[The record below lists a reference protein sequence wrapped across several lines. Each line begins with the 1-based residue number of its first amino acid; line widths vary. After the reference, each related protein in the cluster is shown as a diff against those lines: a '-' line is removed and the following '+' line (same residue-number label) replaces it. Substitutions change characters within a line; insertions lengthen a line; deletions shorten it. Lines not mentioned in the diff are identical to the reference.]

1 MDSIYSTGKNLQWES
16 KLGGEK
22 MSKLELAQQAVRYL
36 AGQCDGAITI
46 DGVGFN
52 GADTVFGK
60 SLATQEHWTI
70 KQTEAAIKMLKKY
83 KNQLQAGGID
93 TEVLF
98 AGNPVQAVPQ
108 NIRPTAQNTNNEKK
122 ATLEKGQIKIMF
134 PFDYDTLATVKS
146 IPGRRFQGDKYPKHW
161 TAPLSKEAVKILKD
175 AKFEIDPEIT
185 KSLEDNTPKEIKTI
199 EIPTFKRTLFPY
211 QKDGV
216 AFIES
221 RNGRALLGDEMGL
234 GKTIQALAWLEL
246 HPEKRPAII
255 VCPAHLKINWAREA
269 EAGLSKPDVE
279 ILQGK
284 TPYQVKKDIVII
296 NYDIL
301 SSWVEELQKSNP
313 QVLIFDEGH
322 YIKSNKAQRTK
333 AVKKLA
339 KKIPHVIALSGTPI
353 VNRPIESWN
362 ILQVINKTVF
372 PNYMEFARTY
382 CDAKH
387 NGFGWDF
394 SGASNKEKLHQILT
408 DTVMIRRKKADVLP
422 ELPDKLFSFIPME
435 MDNEKEYFKA
445 EMNFIRFLKD
455 TKGEEAA
462 QKAGQAEHLV
472 KIEALKQLAVKGK
485 MKQAIQWIRDFLETN
500 GNKLVVFAVHKV
512 VVDALMDE
520 FKDIAVKVDGSLSG
534 TQRDESVQAFQENPN
549 AKLFVGNIQAAGTG
563 LTLTAASAVAFLE
576 LPWTPGELAQA
587 SDRCHRIGQKD
598 TVNVYYLLA
607 DNTIEMEIAQ
617 LLDEKKAVLN
627 AVLDGK
633 EVEET
638 QLLTE
643 LIKKYKERRES

>member
-1 MDSIYSTGKNLQWES
+1 MT
-16 KLGGEK
+16 
-22 MSKLELAQQAVRYL
+22 KLELIQQAVKYL
-36 AGQCDGAITI
+36 ASVCDGACTR
-46 DGVGFN
+46 DGQGFN
-52 GADTVFGK
+52 GVDSNFGK
-60 SLATQEHWTI
+60 SLATQETWTVR
-70 KQTEAAIKMLKKY
+70 QTEAAIKMLKKY
-83 KNQLQAGGID
+83 KGQLQNAGID
-93 TEVLF
+93 TGVLF
-98 AGNPVQAVPQ
+98 DGNPVQAVPQ
-108 NIRPTAQNTNNEKK
+108 NIRTTAQNTNNEKK

-161 TAPLSKEAVKILKD
+161 TAPLSKEAAKILKD

-185 KSLEDNTPKEIKTI
+185 KSLEDNTPKETKTI

-322 YIKSNKAQRTK
+322 YIKSNRAQRTK

-512 VVDALMDE
+512 VVDALMEE

-534 TQRDESVQAFQENPN
+534 TQRDESVQAFQNNPDV
-549 AKLFVGNIQAAGTG
+549 KLFVGNIQAAGTG
-563 LTLTAASAVAFLE
+563 LTLTAANAVAFLE
-576 LPWTPGELAQA
+576 LPWTPGELVQA
-587 SDRCHRIGQKD
+587 EDRCHRIGQKD
-598 TVNVYYLLA
+598 TVNIYYLLA
-607 DNTIEMEIAQ
+607 DNTIEAEIAT
-617 LLDEKKAVLN
+617 LLDEKKKVLE
-627 AVLDGK
+627 AILDGK

-638 QLLTE
+638 QLLE
-643 LIKKYKERRES
+643 VLIKKYKERRES

>member
-1 MDSIYSTGKNLQWES
+1 M
-16 KLGGEK
+16 EK
-22 MSKLELAQQAVRYL
+22 TQLAQKAIRHL
-36 AGQCDGAITI
+36 AGICDGAVAI
-46 DGVGFN
+46 DGQGFN
-52 GADTVFGK
+52 GVDSNFGK
-60 SLATQEHWTI
+60 SLAAQETWSVR
-70 KQTEAAIKMLKKY
+70 QAEAAIKMLKKY
-83 KNQLQAGGID
+83 KKQLQSAGID
-93 TEVLF
+93 IDALF
-98 AGNPVQAVPQ
+98 DGKPVQVQVTPQ

-161 TAPLSKEAVKILKD
+161 TAPLSKEAAKILKD

-185 KSLEDNTPKEIKTI
+185 KLLEDNTPKEIKAI
-199 EIPTFKRTLFPY
+199 EIPTFKRALFPY

-269 EAGLSKPDVE
+269 EAGLSKPNVE

-301 SSWVEELQKSNP
+301 STWVEELQKLNP
-313 QVLIFDEGH
+313 QVLVFDEGH

-353 VNRPIESWN
+353 VNRPMESWN
-362 ILQVINKTVF
+362 ILQVINKTIF

-512 VVDALMDE
+512 VVDALMEE

-534 TQRDESVQAFQENPN
+534 TQRDELVQAFQNNPDV
-549 AKLFVGNIQAAGTG
+549 KLFVGNIQAAGTG

-576 LPWTPGELAQA
+576 LPWTPGELVQA
-587 SDRCHRIGQKD
+587 EDRCHRIGQKD
-598 TVNVYYLLA
+598 TVNIYYLLA
-607 DNTIEMEIAQ
+607 DNTIEADIAI
-617 LLDEKKAVLN
+617 LLDEKKKVLE
-627 AVLDGK
+627 AILDGK

-643 LIKKYKERRES
+643 LMKKYEGKEE

>member
-1 MDSIYSTGKNLQWES
+1 MK
-16 KLGGEK
+16 
-22 MSKLELAQQAVRYL
+22 LAQRAIQYL
-36 AGQCDGAITI
+36 AGQCDGAVKI

-52 GADTVFGK
+52 KLDTAFGQ
-60 SLATQEHWTI
+60 SLASQENWTI

-83 KNQLQAGGID
+83 KGQLQNAGID

-98 AGNPVQAVPQ
+98 NGNPVQAVPQ
-108 NIRPTAQNTNNEKK
+108 NIRPTAQNTNKK

-246 HPEKRPAII
+246 HPEKRPGII

-313 QVLIFDEGH
+313 QVLIFDEAH

-462 QKAGQAEHLV
+462 EKARQAEHLV

-534 TQRDESVQAFQENPN
+534 TQRNESVQAFQNNPDV
-549 AKLFVGNIQAAGTG
+549 KLFVGNIQAAGTG

-576 LPWTPGELAQA
+576 LPWTPGELVQA
-587 SDRCHRIGQKD
+587 EDRCHRIGQKD
-598 TVNVYYLLA
+598 TVNIYYLLA

-627 AVLDGK
+627 AILDGK

-643 LIKKYKERRES
+643 LIKKYKERMES

>member
-1 MDSIYSTGKNLQWES
+1 
-16 KLGGEK
+16 

-93 TEVLF
+93 TEALF
-98 AGNPVQAVPQ
+98 DGNPIQAVPQ
-108 NIRPTAQNTNNEKK
+108 NIRPTAQNANNEKK

-161 TAPLSKEAVKILKD
+161 TAPLSREAAKILKD

-185 KSLEDNTPKEIKTI
+185 KSLEDSTPKEIKTI

-512 VVDALMDE
+512 VVDALMEE
-520 FKDIAVKVDGSLSG
+520 FKDITVKVDGSLSG
-534 TQRDESVQAFQENPN
+534 TQRDESVQAFQNNPDV
-549 AKLFVGNIQAAGTG
+549 KLFVGNIQAAGTG

-576 LPWTPGELAQA
+576 LPWTPGELIQA
-587 SDRCHRIGQKD
+587 EDRCHRIGQKD
-598 TVNVYYLLA
+598 TVNIYYLLA
-607 DNTIEMEIAQ
+607 DNTIEAEIAT
-617 LLDEKKAVLN
+617 LLDEKKKVLE
-627 AVLDGK
+627 AILDGK

>member
-1 MDSIYSTGKNLQWES
+1 MT
-16 KLGGEK
+16 
-22 MSKLELAQQAVRYL
+22 KLELAQQAVRYL
-36 AGQCDGAITI
+36 ASVCDGACTR
-46 DGVGFN
+46 DGQGFN
-52 GADTVFGK
+52 GVDSGFGK
-60 SLATQEHWTI
+60 SLATQETWTVR
-70 KQTEAAIKMLKKY
+70 QTEAAIKMLKKY
-83 KNQLQAGGID
+83 KGQLQNAGID
-93 TEVLF
+93 TGVLF
-98 AGNPVQAVPQ
+98 DGNPVQAVPQ
-108 NIRPTAQNTNNEKK
+108 NIRTTAQNTNNEKK

-161 TAPLSKEAVKILKD
+161 TAPLSKEAAKILKD

-185 KSLEDNTPKEIKTI
+185 KSLEDNTPKETKTI

-313 QVLIFDEGH
+313 QVLIFDEGQ

-512 VVDALMDE
+512 VVDALMEE

-534 TQRDESVQAFQENPN
+534 TQRDESVQAFQNNPDV
-549 AKLFVGNIQAAGTG
+549 KLFVGNIQAAGTG
-563 LTLTAASAVAFLE
+563 LTLTTASAVAFLE
-576 LPWTPGELAQA
+576 LPWTPGELVQA
-587 SDRCHRIGQKD
+587 EDRCHRIGQKD
-598 TVNVYYLLA
+598 TVNIYYLLA
-607 DNTIEMEIAQ
+607 DNTIEAEIAT
-617 LLDEKKAVLN
+617 LLDEKKKVLE
-627 AVLDGK
+627 AILDGK

>member
-1 MDSIYSTGKNLQWES
+1 MGK
-16 KLGGEK
+16 
-22 MSKLELAQQAVRYL
+22 MTKLELAQQAVRYL
-36 AGQCDGAITI
+36 ASVCDGACTR
-46 DGVGFN
+46 DGQGFN
-52 GADTVFGK
+52 GVDSGFGK
-60 SLATQEHWTI
+60 SLATQETWTVR
-70 KQTEAAIKMLKKY
+70 QTEAAIKMLKKY
-83 KNQLQAGGID
+83 KGQLQNAGID
-93 TEVLF
+93 TGVLF
-98 AGNPVQAVPQ
+98 DGNPVQAVPQ
-108 NIRPTAQNTNNEKK
+108 NIRTTAQNTNNEKK

-161 TAPLSKEAVKILKD
+161 TAPLSKEAAKILKD

-185 KSLEDNTPKEIKTI
+185 KSLEDNTPKETKTI

-313 QVLIFDEGH
+313 QVLIFDEGQ

-512 VVDALMDE
+512 VVDALMEE

-534 TQRDESVQAFQENPN
+534 TQRDESVQAFQNNPDV
-549 AKLFVGNIQAAGTG
+549 KLFVGNIQAAGTG
-563 LTLTAASAVAFLE
+563 LTLTTASAVAFLE
-576 LPWTPGELAQA
+576 LPWTPGELVQA
-587 SDRCHRIGQKD
+587 EDRCHRIGQKD
-598 TVNVYYLLA
+598 TVNIYYLLA
-607 DNTIEMEIAQ
+607 DNTIEAEIAT
-617 LLDEKKAVLN
+617 LLDEKKKVLE
-627 AVLDGK
+627 AILDGK

>member
-1 MDSIYSTGKNLQWES
+1 
-16 KLGGEK
+16 

-52 GADTVFGK
+52 GVDAVFGK

-98 AGNPVQAVPQ
+98 DGNPIQAVPQ
-108 NIRPTAQNTNNEKK
+108 NIRPAAQNTNNEKK

-161 TAPLSKEAVKILKD
+161 TAPLSKEAIKILKD

-185 KSLEDNTPKEIKTI
+185 KSLEDNAPKEIKTI

-362 ILQVINKTVF
+362 MLQVINKTVF

-534 TQRDESVQAFQENPN
+534 TQRDESVQAFQNNPDV
-549 AKLFVGNIQAAGTG
+549 KLFVGNIQAAGTG

-576 LPWTPGELAQA
+576 LPWTPGELVQA
-587 SDRCHRIGQKD
+587 EDRCHRIGQKD
-598 TVNVYYLLA
+598 TVNIYYLLA
-607 DNTIEMEIAQ
+607 DNTIEAEIAT
-617 LLDEKKAVLN
+617 LLDEKKKVLE
-627 AVLDGK
+627 AILDGK

-643 LIKKYKERRES
+643 LIKKYKERRDS